1 MKIMKISRV
10 NIGLELANM
19 FKENKT
25 LIHLDLSHNNL
36 KKSDC
41 EVIDEGL
48 KENHTLLGIHMVG
61 NEVNTNSQGF
71 FKEGESDPSISHII
85 SRIKPTL

>member
-1 MKIMKISRV
+1 
-10 NIGLELANM
+10 M

-25 LIHLDLSHNNL
+25 LVHMDLSHNNF

-41 EVIDEGL
+41 EIIDQGL

-61 NEVNTNSQGF
+61 NELNTNS
-71 FKEGESDPSISHII
+71 
-85 SRIKPTL
+85 